1 MTPVALPKEKISMTL
16 ADSLNVNGGTVL
28 LILVVILILFAI
40 IYFARR
46 F

>member
-1 MTPVALPKEKISMTL
+1 MTL